1 MAVLTDI
8 NPNPKPRGSPLPLL
22 IPALGVLMIAV
33 MAVLVIPG
41 AYADDPAASNDL
53 IDTEGVMDIIM
64 GVIPILFLVGILY
77 YIGSTLSSGRVT
89 GSTALAMVMAATVAI
104 IVFAFL
110 ILPAIGG
117 SRY

>member
-1 MAVLTDI
+1 MTDI
-8 NPNPKPRGSPLPLL
+8 NPKPKPRGSPLPLL
-22 IPALGVLMIAV
+22 IPALGILAIAIAA
-33 MAVLVIPG
+33 MALAPG
-41 AYADDPAASNDL
+41 AYADDPAASNDI
-53 IDTEGVMDIIM
+53 IDTEGVMDIVM